1 MWNKFITSTL
11 KAREY
16 LLQSYLVL
24 LSNFALLMLLF
35 SIQRLL
41 FYLFNRSFFPD
52 ISFAQLSYIFFG
64 GLRYDL
70 SALLW
75 ANIAYIVLY
84 LIPFKFRFHTI
95 YQSILKGFFLFI
107 NTIMLLLNSGDWIYF
122 KYILRRTAA
131 DVFQEFATEGNKAIL
146 LKQFIIDYW
155 YVAVIWILL
164 SVSLSI
170 FYCKPK
176 AINIKNTLKAN
187 LNFYIGSSLILFCVF
202 GLSIAGMRGG
212 FDKRDRPM
220 SLNESAQYVSKPLE
234 MSIVQNT
241 PFCIFRTLGKKR
253 VDRITFF
260 DTNEELE
267 AAYNPIFT
275 PSNSRQTFTPMNV
288 VIIIWESL
296 SREHIGALN
305 KHLQNGNYQ
314 GFTPFLDTLV
324 EQGLSFAASYANGR
338 KSMEALPSIF
348 GSLPSMQ
355 VAYVVSPYVGNQL
368 NSLGSLLKR
377 RGYSASFFHGS
388 SESSMHIGTFAK
400 ALGNKF
406 YGQKEYGNDAHFDG
420 SWGIWDEEFLQ
431 FMVQQLE
438 REKEPFFT
446 SVFTLSSH
454 HPFKLPA
461 RYAEIFKDEGNEPM
475 LKCIRYT
482 DYALRKFFDEAKKQS
497 WYNNTLFVI
506 TADHANHH
514 IFPESQNTAAQ
525 MSVPVIY
532 FAPNGSLPRGIV
544 DGITQQTDIMP
555 TVLGLLNYDEPFIAF
570 GQNALSNPKENFAV
584 NFVNGVYQAFYRDYV
599 LHFDGTKTIAVY
611 NIVADKMLQN
621 NIIGENMDMQTL
633 IEQKTKGFI
642 QQYNNR
648 IIDNCM
654 TVDCQKY
661 NSHE

>member
-64 GLRYDL
+64 GLRFDL

-107 NTIMLLLNSGDWIYF
+107 NTIMLLLNSGDWVYF
-122 KYILRRTAA
+122 KYTLRRTTA

-146 LKQFIIDYW
+146 LKQFMIDYW
-155 YVAVIWILL
+155 YVAVIWIVL
-164 SVSLSI
+164 SAVLIWLYRKSKKPSFQYALSSAL
-170 FYCKPK
+170 F
-176 AINIKNTLKAN
+176 
-187 LNFYIGSSLILFCVF
+187 FYIGSVVLLVVTAALCI
-202 GLSIAGMRGG
+202 GGMRGS
-212 FDKRDRPM
+212 FINDRPI
-220 SLNESAQYVSKPLE
+220 SLINAGQYVNKPLE
-234 MSIVQNT
+234 MTIVQNT
-241 PFCIFRTLGKKR
+241 PFCIFKTLGKKTLER
-253 VDRITFF
+253 VGFF
-260 DTNEELE
+260 ENQEILE
-267 AAYNPIFT
+267 KSYNPLT
-275 PSNSRQTFTPMNV
+275 ASNPKQPFTPMNV
-288 VIIIWESL
+288 IVIVWESL
-296 SREHIGALN
+296 SREHVGALN
-305 KHLQNGNYQ
+305 KHLGNGAYL
-314 GFTPFLDTLV
+314 GFTPFLDTIV
-324 EQGLSFAASYANGR
+324 AQSLSFTHSYANGR
-338 KSMEALPSIF
+338 KSIEGLPSVMT
-348 GSLPSMQ
+348 SVPTMQ
-355 VAYVVSPYVGNQL
+355 IPYVLSRFSGNKL
-368 NSLGSLLKR
+368 NSLANLLKPK
-377 RGYSASFFHGS
+377 GYSTSFFHGS
-388 SESSMHIGTFAK
+388 TANAMGFWGFSKSVGVD
-400 ALGNKF
+400 KF
-406 YGQKEYGNDAHFDG
+406 YGRDEYGNDEHFDG
-420 SWGIWDEEFLQ
+420 LWGLWDEEFLQ
-431 FMVQQLE
+431 FMAQQLKY
-438 REKEPFFT
+438 EKEPFLST
-446 SVFTLSSH
+446 VFTLTSH
-454 HPFKLPA
+454 HPFKIPA
-461 RYAEIFKDEGNEPM
+461 RYAEVFKEEEYGPVY
-475 LKCIRYT
+475 KCMRYT
-482 DYALRKFFDEAKKQS
+482 DYALRRFFDEAKKQS
-497 WYNNTLFVI
+497 WYDNTLFVI
-506 TADHANHH
+506 TADHANNQ
-514 IFPESQNTAAQ
+514 IFPESQNSAERMA
-525 MSVPVIY
+525 VPVIY

-584 NFVNGVYQAFYRDYV
+584 NFVNGIYQAFYRDYV